1 MFYFAVAKMVI
12 VNLIMEKS
20 NLNTTNPDEAKRLVT
35 ANPNHYI
42 YETKYLKIAILG
54 GIRFNNLEALRVT
67 LGISLTSRS
76 VGTSKG
82 GAIQYHSNTLRQNID
97 LYNDT
102 SIEKLTRK
110 VAERL
115 EIGTT
120 IVRRDLDQ
128 LTNELEAFRLQEL
141 ETLNLEQKKQ
151 VKVLTENEIKQATAF
166 LSQDTLIENT
176 QDLIGKSGVIGE
188 EINRLLMY
196 LIFTSRKTN
205 NPLHCIS
212 LGSSGAGKT
221 HLQSK
226 VSELIP
232 EEDKIEMT
240 VLSAN
245 AFYYFN
251 RTELRNKLILIEDLD
266 GAESVLYPLRELQSK
281 KRITKTVAH
290 KDKKGTTKT
299 IHLTVEGPVSVSG
312 CTTQESIYED
322 NSNRSFLLYID
333 ESEIQD
339 EKIMFYQ
346 RQLSAGKVNHEEE
359 IKAKELLKNAQRL
372 LKTITVKNPFAE
384 YLTLP
389 QSVFKPRRTNAHYLQ
404 FIEAITFYKQYQK
417 YHYINKETGEEYIE
431 TSIEDIQEANEL
443 IKEVLLRKSD
453 SLTGACRNHLESLKD
468 YLKKQN
474 QTQFTNSEIRRH
486 LRVKETTLR
495 RYNNLLLEENYIK
508 RVENKKT
515 KSFAF
520 EINNYDEYKALKTL
534 INNALNKC
542 IELIQLATTPTTR
555 QVKVAK
561 TSKTK
566 SMS

>member
-1 MFYFAVAKMVI
+1 MQ
-12 VNLIMEKS
+12 S
-20 NLNTTNPDEAKRLVT
+20 NLNTT
-35 ANPNHYI
+35 NPNHYI
-42 YETKYLKIAILG
+42 YETKHLKIAILG

-67 LGISLTSRS
+67 LGISKQGKEQ
-76 VGTSKG
+76 V
-82 GAIQYHSNTLRQNID
+82 LRQNID

-115 EIGTT
+115 EVGTT
-120 IVRRDLDQ
+120 IVRRDLDS
-128 LTNELEAFRLQEL
+128 LTNELENYRLQEV
-141 ETLNLEQKKQ
+141 EKENKEQRAKK
-151 VKVLTENEIKQATAF
+151 KELTEKEIKQAKEF
-166 LSQDTLIENT
+166 LQNQNLINNT
-176 QDLIGKSGVIGE
+176 QELIGKSGVIGE
-188 EINRLLMY
+188 EVNRLLMY

-251 RTELRNKLILIEDLD
+251 RTELQNKLILIEDLD

-339 EKIMFYQ
+339 EKIMHYQ
-346 RQLSAGKVNHEEE
+346 RQLSAGKINHEEE
-359 IKAKELLKNAQRL
+359 LQARLCLQNCQRL

-389 QSVFKPRRTNAHYLQ
+389 NSVFKPRRTNAHYLQ
-404 FIEAITFYKQYQK
+404 FIEVITFYKQYQK
-417 YHYINKETGEEYIE
+417 FHHIDRETGEEFIE
-431 TSIEDIQEANEL
+431 TTIEDIQEANEL

-453 SLTGACRNHLESLKD
+453 TLTGASRNHLENLKE
-468 YLKKQN
+468 YLKRNN
-474 QTQFTNSEIRRH
+474 QTQFTNSEIRRN
-486 LRVKETTLR
+486 LRLKETTLR
-495 RYNNLLLEENYIK
+495 RYNNQLLLENYIK
-508 RVENKKT
+508 KVQNKNI
-515 KSFAF
+515 KSFCY
-520 EINNYDEYKALKTL
+520 EITNPDEYQDLKVM
-534 INNALNKC
+534 INNALQEC
-542 IELIQLATTPTTR
+542 ITQIQRATAQPTNHT
-555 QVKVAK
+555 KVAR
-561 TSKTK
+561 SKQTK
-566 SMS
+566 SIT

>member
-1 MFYFAVAKMVI
+1 MYKINFDRKRLKTKLM
-12 VNLIMEKS
+12 N
-20 NLNTTNPDEAKRLVT
+20 NLNTS
-35 ANPNHYI
+35 NPNNYI
-42 YETKYLKIAILG
+42 YETKYLKIQILG
-54 GIRFNNLEALRVT
+54 GVRFNSLEALRVT
-67 LGISLTSRS
+67 LGIQK
-76 VGTSKG
+76 VGKE
-82 GAIQYHSNTLRQNID
+82 QVLRQNID

-128 LTNELEAFRLQEL
+128 LTNELEQYRLQEVENQNKL
-141 ETLNLEQKKQ
+141 YEKQ
-151 VKVLTENEIKQATAF
+151 VKVLTEKEIKEAKEF
-166 LSQDTLIENT
+166 LTNQNLIENT
-176 QDLIGKSGVIGE
+176 QNLIGKSGVIGE

-212 LGSSGAGKT
+212 LGSSGAGKS
-221 HLQSK
+221 HLQGG
-226 VSELIP
+226 VSQLIP

-266 GAESVLYPLRELQSK
+266 GAQSVLYPLREIQSK
-281 KRITKTVAH
+281 KVLTKTVVH
-290 KDKKGTTKT
+290 KDKKGISQT

-333 ESEIQD
+333 ESQEQD

-346 RQLSAGKVNHEEE
+346 RQISAGKVNHEEE
-359 IKAKELLKNAQRL
+359 LKAKELLKNCQRL
-372 LKTITVKNPFAE
+372 LKPITVKNPFAM

-389 QSVFKPRRTNAHYLQ
+389 VAVFKPRRTNAHYLQ
-404 FIEAITFYKQYQK
+404 FIEIITFYKQYQK
-417 YHYINKETGEEYIE
+417 YHHIDEETGEEYIE
-431 TSIEDIQEANEL
+431 TTVEDIEEANEL
-443 IKEVLLRKSD
+443 IKEILLRKSD
-453 SLTGACRNHLESLKD
+453 TLTGASRNHLENLKD
-468 YLKKQN
+468 YLKQNN
-474 QTQFTNSEIRRH
+474 QTQFTNSEIRRN

-495 RYNNLLLEENYIK
+495 RYNNQLLAENYIK
-508 RVENKKT
+508 KVKNKTVKSYCYEIVNTEEYNDLKALINKALQECITQIQLANSPPTNHTQKT
-515 KSFAF
+515 KS
-520 EINNYDEYKALKTL
+520 T
-534 INNALNKC
+534 
-542 IELIQLATTPTTR
+542 
-555 QVKVAK
+555 
-561 TSKTK
+561 KTK
-566 SMS
+566 STT